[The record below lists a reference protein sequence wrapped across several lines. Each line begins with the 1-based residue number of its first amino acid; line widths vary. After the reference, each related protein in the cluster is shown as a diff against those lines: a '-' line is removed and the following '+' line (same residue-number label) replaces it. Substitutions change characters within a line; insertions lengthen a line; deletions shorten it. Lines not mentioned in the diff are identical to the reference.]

1 MRTLLFSML
10 FILSPLLGYAADM
23 AQPSPIADKKEKD
36 KEAFVRKAGHQ
47 LELSGS
53 LCEKWEVDP
62 GNARKSICVKKLKVT
77 SSTKT
82 QNITWLTDDF
92 HDYIAYITKENRIA
106 LDLLELKK
114 LKISAKIDEKMAF
127 HLFTSYLD
135 IYFKFSKINELIQN
149 HISAQRANPSVKQ
162 GNLDQDILRE
172 IISVLENPI
181 GRSVQDIQAELEK
194 FEKTTDPSAR
204 SDLYIKYSDIFEMI
218 VIRNIE
224 RVVLESVL
232 TQYELFK
239 KGQIAER
246 DAVKQGIKFVNKKYK
261 LPNGFLDEN
270 RADDFIKNKGKNYEE
285 EDDTF

>member
-1 MRTLLFSML
+1 MSETKKFLLQQYDKYMDIKSKNVDVIEL
-10 FILSPLLGYAADM
+10 INEISNTKNELNM
-23 AQPSPIADKKEKD
+23 A
-36 KEAFVRKAGHQ
+36 
-47 LELSGS
+47 
-53 LCEKWEVDP
+53 
-62 GNARKSICVKKLKVT
+62 
-77 SSTKT
+77 
-82 QNITWLTDDF
+82 
-92 HDYIAYITKENRIA
+92 
-106 LDLLELKK
+106 ELKLDNAMFTK
-114 LKISAKIDEKMAF
+114 YSQILEELNSRLTCIIKI
-127 HLFTSYLD
+127 
-135 IYFKFSKINELIQN
+135 EL
-149 HISAQRANPSVKQ
+149 
-162 GNLDQDILRE
+162 
-172 IISVLENPI
+172 
-181 GRSVQDIQAELEK
+181 
-194 FEKTTDPSAR
+194 